1 MKERGRN
8 MEQYLG
14 YLPIIGM
21 LVVFYLVIFIPESRR
36 KKKYT
41 TMLNELKV
49 NDEVV
54 TKGGIVGKIVN
65 LQDDYIIIQTG
76 PDRARIKVTKN
87 GISHVINN
95 TTETK

>member
-1 MKERGRN
+1 

-41 TMLNELKV
+41 NMLNDLKV
-49 NDEVV
+49 NDEIV

-65 LQDDYIIIQTG
+65 LQDDFMIIQSG
-76 PDRARIKVTKN
+76 PDRARIKVLKN

>member
-1 MKERGRN
+1 
-8 MEQYLG
+8 MEQYLT

-41 TMLNELKV
+41 NMLNALKV

-65 LQDDYIIIQTG
+65 LQDDFIIIQTG

-87 GISHVINN
+87 GISHVIIN